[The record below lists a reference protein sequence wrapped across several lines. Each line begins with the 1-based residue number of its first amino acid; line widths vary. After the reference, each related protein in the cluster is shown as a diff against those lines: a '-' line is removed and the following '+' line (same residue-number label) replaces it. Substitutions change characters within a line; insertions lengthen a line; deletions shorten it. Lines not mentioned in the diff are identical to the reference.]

1 MSRKPKPS
9 GPLHWPAASLDLLG
23 WSPFIHSAIICVT
36 YISVALLEREREGKE
51 EKERRREGRKQEGKG
66 KKIRLVG
73 AGSVL
78 AFLVP

>member
-1 MSRKPKPS
+1 M
-9 GPLHWPAASLDLLG
+9 
-23 WSPFIHSAIICVT
+23 T